1 MVQRLGRMRLLAVA
15 LVVALGLAPALG
27 CASARVWR
35 TQRHVAES
43 QFSPPS
49 VVLIHNLTVR
59 PSNVQVDG
67 LPFSGGAPAAEQ
79 LELGRKVADSL
90 SRQLVEKLTERGIHA
105 ARATSSTTP
114 PLNAIVLKG
123 HFVSIHEGSRMK
135 RVVVGFG
142 AGASKIRAELQ
153 VYQQTEIG
161 LRRLVEG
168 EAEAKGS
175 KKPGMAVPVGVGAA
189 AGRAATSAA
198 ISGGITVA
206 TELAGGLEADAGRI
220 AEKLAERAEALYRR
234 RGWL

>member
-1 MVQRLGRMRLLAVA
+1 MKQLHSRGRPLAVA
-15 LVVALGLAPALG
+15 LVVALGLAPAFG

-35 TQRHVAES
+35 TKRHVEES
-43 QFSPPS
+43 RISPPS
-49 VVLIHNLTVR
+49 VLLVYDLSVR
-59 PSNVQVDG
+59 PSSVQVDG
-67 LPFSGGAPAAEQ
+67 LPFSGETPTHEQ
-79 LELGRKVADSL
+79 LELGRKVADSF
-90 SRQLVEKLTERGIHA
+90 SRQLVEDLTERGIHA
-105 ARATSSTTP
+105 ARATSAVTP
-114 PLNAIVLKG
+114 PLNALVLKG

-142 AGASKIRAELQ
+142 AGASAIRAELQ
-153 VYQQTEIG
+153 VYQQTEMG
-161 LRRLVEG
+161 LRRLVDG

-175 KKPGMAVPVGVGAA
+175 KKPGMAVPVGVGAV

-206 TELAGGLEADAGRI
+206 TELTGGLEADAGRI